1 MVYLNGRCGSSHYDP
16 SIGRWTT
23 KDPIGFAGGDTNL
36 YSYVGQDPM
45 SYIDPTGNFG
55 IPGATVGYISGFVGG
70 YAATGSVPAAL
81 IGGLAGAATGFILP
95 QASTAM
101 GIFWSNVASNIAG
114 QALANAVDPRPGV
127 RVDLLSPVLSGIGG
141 AVGGS
146 AANACGAGH
155 YGSAVAEG
163 IGSGLGE
170 RWGSSFFGNEPIN
183 ISPLFTPK
191 RRVR

>member
-1 MVYLNGRCGSSHYDP
+1 MISSRRHYDP
-16 SIGRWTT
+16 ETGRWLS

-36 YSYVGQDPM
+36 YGYVINDPINW
-45 SYIDPTGNFG
+45 IDPSGLFG

-81 IGGLAGAATGFILP
+81 IGGLAGAATGFVLP

-114 QALANAVDPRPGV
+114 QALANAVDPTPGV
-127 RVDLLSPVLSGIGG
+127 KVDLLSPVLSGIGG

-146 AANACGAGH
+146 LGNACGAGK
-155 YGSAVAEG
+155 YGGAVAEG

-170 RWGSSFFGNEPIN
+170 RWGSSFFGNQPIN